1 MAVNGPVPQPK
12 AALTSIFRRLSRRS
26 PIGLDGRDVTW
37 SAGGA
42 WGAIA
47 LKPASRPRRLA
58 RRIVT
63 DLAERLAAHP
73 RFADFLRQRLGKF
86 PRLRNRLRTAVRNER
101 RIRLGYLP
109 PSLLVSPEAV
119 TDADMAGEMEGVRD
133 LYRRLVAMRQQV
145 SGDFTAP

>member
-1 MAVNGPVPQPK
+1 MTFSVA
-12 AALTSIFRRLSRRS
+12 
-26 PIGLDGRDVTW
+26 
-37 SAGGA
+37 GA
-42 WGAIA
+42 WAAIT

-58 RRIVT
+58 RWLLT

-109 PSLLVSPEAV
+109 ASLLVSPEAV
-119 TDADMAGEMEGVRD
+119 TDADMADEIEGVRD

-145 SGDFTAP
+145 SGYFTAP

>member
-1 MAVNGPVPQPK
+1 MAWT
-12 AALTSIFRRLSRRS
+12 AA
-26 PIGLDGRDVTW
+26 
-37 SAGGA
+37 GA
-42 WGAIA
+42 WAAIT

-58 RRIVT
+58 RWLLT

-73 RFADFLRQRLGKF
+73 RFADFLRQHLGQF

-109 PSLLVSPEAV
+109 ASLLASPGAV
-119 TDADMAGEMEGVRD
+119 TDAEMASEMEGVRD

-145 SGDFTAP
+145 SRDFTAP